1 MTVKSLLIFL
11 VMAMSFN
18 IANAQTNPFPCK
30 DTLSLDDPY
39 YVCNCEYEPVCGCDG
54 KTYRN
59 PKLALYAYHVNYY
72 ENGPCLGADFDI
84 QPTLFAYDL
93 TLDLYVKSKAPVR
106 IFISNLFG
114 TVVYEQFLNS
124 VDRFRINLQT
134 DSWQYGV
141 YAITVVVF
149 DGNLTKAEAQQTKK
163 LVKTYTE

>member
-18 IANAQTNPFPCK
+18 IANAQTNPFPVK
-30 DTLSLDDPY
+30 IPY
-39 YVCNCEYEPVCGCDG
+39 QQTTHIMFAIANTNLCGCDG

-134 DSWQYGV
+134 ESWQYGV